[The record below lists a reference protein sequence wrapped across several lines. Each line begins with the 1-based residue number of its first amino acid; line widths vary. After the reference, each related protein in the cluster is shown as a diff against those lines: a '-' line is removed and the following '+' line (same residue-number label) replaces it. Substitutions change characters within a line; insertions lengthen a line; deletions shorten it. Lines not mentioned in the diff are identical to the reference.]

1 MTLSVYSEH
10 NVCANYFSTGLNTTQ
25 LSTHGYF
32 ENGDKDPGTDCL
44 VTEDGEQSKK
54 TTTTSS
60 TGSHESEKS
69 MLTKIK
75 SFVDKSPKK
84 HREMNLLQPQGS
96 SESYNLQTVR

>member
-1 MTLSVYSEH
+1 MLTLSVYSEH

-44 VTEDGEQSKK
+44 VTEDGEQS
-54 TTTTSS
+54 TSS
-60 TGSHESEKS
+60 TDYHDSEKS

-75 SFVDKSPKK
+75 SFVDKSPTK
-84 HREMNLLQPQGS
+84 HREMNLLQPQGT
-96 SESYNLQTVR
+96 Y